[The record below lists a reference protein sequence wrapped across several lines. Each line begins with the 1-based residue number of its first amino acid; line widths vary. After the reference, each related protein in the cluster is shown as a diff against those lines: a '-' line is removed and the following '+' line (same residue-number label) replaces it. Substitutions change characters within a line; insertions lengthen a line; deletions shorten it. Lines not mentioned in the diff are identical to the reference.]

1 MLVRLV
7 AAGSIGENSASRRQS
22 DLHHLAR
29 EWDLW
34 GITKPV
40 LARAGLPWPRE
51 PLRSLDSIHLATLAL
66 ARTDVPDLKLVS
78 LDNRLREN
86 ASALGFELVPPA
98 T

>member
-7 AAGSIGENSASRRQS
+7 ASGNLGQNSATRRRGELDGLSQ
-22 DLHHLAR
+22 
-29 EWDLW
+29 EWDLLA
-34 GITKPV
+34 IDSHV
-40 LARAGLPWPRE
+40 LARASEPWPRE
-51 PLRSLDSIHLATLAL
+51 PLRSLDSIHLATLAI
-66 ARTDVPDLKLVS
+66 ARERVPDLKLMS